1 MADHGDIKE
10 KPASGFSF
18 APRQMS
24 EDSIATSIAS
34 DTSRRRTQL
43 LLVAASLG
51 VIALLGLA
59 LVNLQDS
66 KLEVQV
72 SAEKADLDDAG
83 NVQMEGLS
91 YRGIT
96 KDGND
101 FVLLAET
108 AAENT
113 ETPDRVLMTGPRAR
127 VDTKTGNPITIR
139 ANEGDFSRVRN
150 TVNLK
155 GRVVIVRPDLG
166 YTLLTDE
173 AFTNLDTGMIIS
185 EVPVR
190 GFSPNARVNS
200 AGMIINEEAR
210 DVTFTGKAR
219 LILNQ
224 GIRTEE

>member
-1 MADHGDIKE
+1 MADKN
-10 KPASGFSF
+10 KTKAAAASGFSF

-24 EDSIATSIAS
+24 EESIATSIAS
-34 DTSRRRTQL
+34 DTNRRRAQIL
-43 LLVAASLG
+43 LLTISFGFIFLVGFGLLSLEES
-51 VIALLGLA
+51 
-59 LVNLQDS
+59 NL
-66 KLEVQV
+66 EIQV
-72 SAEKADLDDAG
+72 SAEKAAIEETGD
-83 NVQMEGLS
+83 VKMEGLS

-101 FVLLAET
+101 FVLIADT

-113 ETPDRVLMTGPRAR
+113 QSPDLVLMTGPRAR
-127 VDTKTGNPITIR
+127 VDTNTGNPITIR
-139 ANEGDFSRVRN
+139 ANEGDFSRTKN

-166 YTLLTDE
+166 YTLLTDQ
-173 AFTNLDTGMIIS
+173 AFTNLDTGVMIS

-200 AGMIINEEAR
+200 DGMVIAEEAR
-210 DVTFTGKAR
+210 DVTFTGKAKI
-219 LILNQ
+219 ILNQ